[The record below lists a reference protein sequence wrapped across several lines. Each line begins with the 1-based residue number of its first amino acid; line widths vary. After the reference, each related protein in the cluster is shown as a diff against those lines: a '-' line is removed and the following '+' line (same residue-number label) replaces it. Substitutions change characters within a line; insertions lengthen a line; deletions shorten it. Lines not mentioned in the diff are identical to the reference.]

1 MPGPLYLK
9 RDITSKL
16 EAWKAS
22 PFRKPLILKGAR
34 QVGKTKVLKEFVRS
48 QFQNTA
54 YVSLEKISQDRPSE
68 YAQFFEETLDPR
80 RIVTNLSL
88 ALATPIEAGR
98 TLLVTPGLR
107 PRP

>member
-16 EAWKAS
+16 EAWKTS

-34 QVGKTKVLKEFVRS
+34 QVGKTKVLKEFGRS

-54 YVSLEKISQDRPSE
+54 YVSLERSAKTGRASMRSSS
-68 YAQFFEETLDPR
+68 R
-80 RIVTNLSL
+80 RRWTRA
-88 ALATPIEAGR
+88 AL
-98 TLLVTPGLR
+98 
-107 PRP
+107 